1 MNGGRSDAS
10 TSTDDV
16 KSRPLCL
23 FYFTHPFGVLSAEPP
38 TLAAAPPH
46 IARAFLNMQPVP
58 PWTLWS
64 PAPPAPPPPPRAPPA
79 PAASDDDYR
88 SSSASRPGYELGAA
102 TVHRSPLSLVSVT
115 RARRCTLDFGDSRS
129 SISSSLFSA
138 DMWFNA
144 GAACRGPEYP
154 RRLVPYNRILPP
166 LQLPSPKDSS
176 TLSSSDDFWP
186 KKCLNPEKFSLPP
199 IELPSV
205 KVNAV
210 RGNKCSTSSEEA
222 WCAEGA
228 GGAAGAG
235 GARRGRRR
243 LGVSKPRRAR
253 AADLRR
259 LLAARMRRALAAGG
273 GGMGYLLERCP
284 AVDGCCGLS
293 LRRAALLAGALGLAW
308 GLLYVW
314 LFSAAGA
321 ALVAR
326 GAGAG
331 GAAAALRY
339 AHGALG
345 VLLLALHA
353 LLLAA
358 ALADSDALCDLYI
371 WGTPVCWAGLLLAAV
386 TFAGAAVLRD
396 QLAVATLVLFA
407 VLLSVLVSAY
417 FMMVVINF
425 RLTMP

>member
-46 IARAFLNMQPVP
+46 VARAFLNMQPVP

-64 PAPPAPPPPPRAPPA
+64 PAPPAPPAA
-79 PAASDDDYR
+79 PAAPTTSDDDYR
-88 SSSASRPGYELGAA
+88 SSSSSRPRYELGAA

-115 RARRCTLDFGDSRS
+115 RTRNCTLDFGDRRS
-129 SISSSLFSA
+129 SVSSSLFSS
-138 DMWFNA
+138 DMWFNPSA
-144 GAACRGPEYP
+144 GYRGPEYP
-154 RRLVPYNRILPP
+154 RRLVPYNKILPP

-176 TLSSSDDFWP
+176 NFSSSDDFWP

-205 KVNAV
+205 KVNIV
-210 RGNKCSTSSEEA
+210 RSKKCSASSEEA
-222 WCAEGA
+222 WSAEGP
-228 GGAAGAG
+228 GAA

-243 LGVSKPRRAR
+243 GVSKPRRAR

-259 LLAARMRRALAAGG
+259 LLAARLRRALAASG
-273 GGMGYLLERCP
+273 GGMGYLLERVP
-284 AVDGCCGLS
+284 VVDRCCFLP
-293 LRRAALLAGALGLAW
+293 LRSAALLAGALGLLWAA
-308 GLLYVW
+308 LYLF

-321 ALVAR
+321 RLVAR
-326 GAGAG
+326 GAGSG

-353 LLLAA
+353 LLLGGVLAA
-358 ALADSDALCDLYI
+358 SDALCDVYI
-371 WGTPVCWAGLLLAAV
+371 WGMPACWAALLLAAV
-386 TFAGAAVLRD
+386 TFAGAAVLHD
-396 QLAVATLVLFA
+396 QLVAATLVLFGA
-407 VLLSVLVSAY
+407 LLSVLVSAY

-425 RLTMP
+425 RLTIP